1 MSTVTELV
9 AAGAALMDE
18 ADPGWWREDVDRA
31 IDLARL
37 NMEYGDRC
45 ILGQRC
51 PLEVLTA
58 FIGTAPRD
66 EDDNELK
73 YHAYAGKLMG
83 SARRDV
89 NLEDWAV
96 AHAFN
101 KPFRA
106 EGMEYTALAAEWTLV
121 ISARREAAKAAGEDK
136 A

>member
-1 MSTVTELV
+1 MTTVTERV

-18 ADPGWWREDVDRA
+18 TDPGWWRADVDRA
-31 IDLARL
+31 INLAKL

-58 FIGTAPRD
+58 FIGEAPRD

-83 SARRDV
+83 AARCDV

-96 AHAFN
+96 AHGFN

-106 EGMEYTALAAEWTLV
+106 EGMEYTALEAEWTLV
-121 ISARREAAKAAGEDK
+121 ISARREAATTAGGEGQ
-136 A
+136 